1 MKAHKTIARAALI
14 LAALA
19 STAAAT
25 ATATSTAPER
35 AVAVTAATASAPIQ
49 SRDGRNRRVRI
60 HNNTGWTMLRFYAS
74 NTSRSDW
81 EEDILGDDV
90 LANNASIVM
99 NIDDGTGACLF
110 DFKAEF
116 TNGQSLIRNNVN
128 VCEIADY
135 YYTR

>member
-1 MKAHKTIARAALI
+1 MKAHKTIVRAALI

-25 ATATSTAPER
+25 STSTTPER

-74 NTSRSDW
+74 NTSRTDW

-99 NIDDGTGACLF
+99 NIDDGTGACMF

>member
-1 MKAHKTIARAALI
+1 MSVQKTIARAALI

-19 STAAAT
+19 STAAAAAVT
-25 ATATSTAPER
+25 TTTPDR
-35 AVAVTAATASAPIQ
+35 AVAVTAASASAPVQ

-60 HNNTGWTMLRFYAS
+60 HNSTGWTMLRFYAS

-116 TNGQSLIRNNVN
+116 TNGQELIRNNVN
-128 VCEIADY
+128 VCEIADDH
-135 YYTR
+135 YTR

>member
-1 MKAHKTIARAALI
+1 MYTFKTVARAALMVAV
-14 LAALA
+14 LGTASVATTGAAE
-19 STAAAT
+19 
-25 ATATSTAPER
+25 P
-35 AVAVTAATASAPIQ
+35 VTAAEKAAANAPVQ
-49 SRDGRNRRVRI
+49 SRDRQDRRVRI

-74 NTSRSDW
+74 NVNTRDW

-90 LANNASIVM
+90 LSSGSSIMM
-99 NIDDGTGACLF
+99 NIDDGTGACRF

-116 TNGQSLIRNNVN
+116 TNGQELIRNNVN

>member
-1 MKAHKTIARAALI
+1 MNVRKTIARAALVM
-14 LAALA
+14 AALA
-19 STAAAT
+19 STAAAA
-25 ATATSTAPER
+25 ATTTTPER
-35 AVAVTAATASAPIQ
+35 SVAVAPATVSAPVQ
-49 SRDGRNRRVRI
+49 SRDGQNRRVRV
-60 HNNTGWTMLRFYAS
+60 HNSTGWTMLRFYAS
-74 NTSRSDW
+74 NVRTSDW

-99 NIDDGTGACLF
+99 NIDDGSGACLF

-116 TNGQSLIRNNVN
+116 TNGQSLIRNNIN

>member
-1 MKAHKTIARAALI
+1 MNVYKTNARAALI
-14 LAALA
+14 LAALG
-19 STAAAT
+19 STAAAAAVTTSERVT
-25 ATATSTAPER
+25 AVTPAVAPAPE
-35 AVAVTAATASAPIQ
+35 Q

-116 TNGQSLIRNNVN
+116 TNGQNLIRNNVN

>member
-1 MKAHKTIARAALI
+1 MKLHKSVARVALI
-14 LAALA
+14 VAALA
-19 STAAAT
+19 STAAA
-25 ATATSTAPER
+25 AAATSTTPER

-60 HNNTGWTMLRFYAS
+60 HNNTGWTMLRFFAS

-116 TNGQSLIRNNVN
+116 TNGQNLIRNNVN

>member
-1 MKAHKTIARAALI
+1 MSVHKTIARAALI

-19 STAAAT
+19 STAAAA
-25 ATATSTAPER
+25 ATGAAAPER

-74 NTSRSDW
+74 NTSRTDW

>member
-1 MKAHKTIARAALI
+1 MNVHKTIARAALVF
-14 LAALA
+14 AALA
-19 STAAAT
+19 STAAAAATT
-25 ATATSTAPER
+25 ATPER
-35 AVAVTAATASAPIQ
+35 SVAVAPVTVSAPVQ
-49 SRDGRNRRVRI
+49 SRDGQNRRVRI
-60 HNNTGWTMLRFYAS
+60 HNTTGWTMLRFYAS
-74 NTSRSDW
+74 NVRTSDW

-90 LANNASIVM
+90 LENNASIIM

-116 TNGQSLIRNNVN
+116 TNGQSLIRNNIN

>member
-1 MKAHKTIARAALI
+1 MNVRKTVARAALV

-19 STAAAT
+19 STAAAAVT
-25 ATATSTAPER
+25 VATPER
-35 AVAVTAATASAPIQ
+35 AAVVTPAAASAPVQ

-60 HNNTGWTMLRFYAS
+60 HNNTGWVMLRFYAS
-74 NTSRSDW
+74 NTSRDDW

-116 TNGQSLIRNNVN
+116 TNGQSLIRNNIN